1 MPIVPRY
8 NLTQTSTHVH
18 IEVSI
23 PHVRVSTSTLDLVI
37 VDGTELHLY
46 APPTYLLKLSFPDR
60 VVSEDDVEDSLA
72 RAATTST
79 TSSVIS
85 VIEEAE
91 EACIDNEEDTCST
104 SLPLKETIQHVWTKE
119 DLPKLQYN
127 PEKNHGT
134 LSVIIR
140 KENEGIWQD
149 LDLLG
154 RLQQPT
160 KRQQAKKHVPAA
172 AKSNNPLIKVTDTD
186 DDNEKD
192 KIENSISE
200 NVTTTT
206 KLEDLLSINQKRPT
220 YGLFQHYSNVIRD
233 YAREGLAHEMLECP
247 NPDEVYDQS
256 PSANDSNDD
265 NNNYMTEQQNRREI
279 RIEMENEKFDTDR
292 YLNDLCVEEEGDMI
306 FDAAMQMIPHW
317 MKDADMKQSSNN
329 ELINNVTSQF
339 SILSTSDGNHHNLS
353 FFTAQESHLLAT
365 LPSQSNI
372 IPIQLT
378 DEQKQSAFLS
388 LTDILFAYVYDHRT
402 TDGDPTVES
411 SWTIMILSPSF
422 SWLENYNPPYDTI
435 ADVIR
440 WSIRR
445 SLIYPYLRNYTLAT
459 KIVADV
465 NRIIK
470 GGRRTIIRCLLQ
482 LHEIMEK
489 SESHYLFN
497 KLYIDPLLGWIQ
509 QLEEVVVQKFGK
521 ELEDVIGSNV
531 LGKDTVGLG
540 LVELES
546 LLYDDEST
554 SSSSEEDYASSDDS
568 GGYESDAG
576 SRGIEDTTVSTS
588 ADEEEVSVNINHQHN

>member
-1 MPIVPRY
+1 MR
-8 NLTQTSTHVH
+8 
-18 IEVSI
+18 
-23 PHVRVSTSTLDLVI
+23 
-37 VDGTELHLY
+37 
-46 APPTYLLKLSFPDR
+46 
-60 VVSEDDVEDSLA
+60 DS
-72 RAATTST
+72 
-79 TSSVIS
+79 
-85 VIEEAE
+85 
-91 EACIDNEEDTCST
+91 DT
-104 SLPLKETIQHVWTKE
+104 
-119 DLPKLQYN
+119 N
-127 PEKNHGT
+127 
-134 LSVIIR
+134 
-140 KENEGIWQD
+140 
-149 LDLLG
+149 
-154 RLQQPT
+154 
-160 KRQQAKKHVPAA
+160 
-172 AKSNNPLIKVTDTD
+172 
-186 DDNEKD
+186 
-192 KIENSISE
+192 
-200 NVTTTT
+200 
-206 KLEDLLSINQKRPT
+206 
-220 YGLFQHYSNVIRD
+220 
-233 YAREGLAHEMLECP
+233 
-247 NPDEVYDQS
+247 
-256 PSANDSNDD
+256 
-265 NNNYMTEQQNRREI
+265 
-279 RIEMENEKFDTDR
+279 
-292 YLNDLCVEEEGDMI
+292 
-306 FDAAMQMIPHW
+306 
-317 MKDADMKQSSNN
+317 QSSNN

-339 SILSTSDGNHHNLS
+339 SKLSTSDSSNHQTPS
-353 FFTAQESHLLAT
+353 FFTAEESHLLAT
-365 LPSQSNI
+365 LPSQSNV

-540 LVELES
+540 NS
-546 LLYDDEST
+546 LGL
-554 SSSSEEDYASSDDS
+554 
-568 GGYESDAG
+568 
-576 SRGIEDTTVSTS
+576 I
-588 ADEEEVSVNINHQHN
+588 